1 MAIIYSNPGTITAA
15 GGLTRDWTGGVT
27 ATVLRCFLWWNIFP
41 PMRIGALVALLCV
54 AACRT
59 RPLDRMA
66 QKSDSLEFARIGPQ
80 DSTDG
85 SLLAPRVV
93 AEPSVVLFW
102 LRAADTMAA
111 EDRADTYDDLK
122 YYTEQ
127 IAPALEAGGIKLL
140 ATNAETVYVELP
152 NHTRRAVLLSGLDY
166 PYGYLL
172 IDPGGPE
179 RILTGVYS
187 EDDLLEELR
196 VYFDLP
202 DDTTSAQPRV
212 AT

>member
-1 MAIIYSNPGTITAA
+1 MCSNSARPRQGC
-15 GGLTRDWTGGVT
+15 GGVT
-27 ATVLRCFLWWNIFP
+27 ATVLRRSHWSNIFP

-80 DSTDG
+80 DSSTDG

-111 EDRADTYDDLK
+111 EDRADTFDDLK

-127 IAPALEAGGIKLL
+127 IAPALDAGGIKLL
-140 ATNAETVYVELP
+140 ATNAETVYVALP

-202 DDTTSAQPRV
+202 DDTTSTQPRV

>member
-1 MAIIYSNPGTITAA
+1 
-15 GGLTRDWTGGVT
+15 
-27 ATVLRCFLWWNIFP
+27 
-41 PMRIGALVALLCV
+41 MRIGALVALLCV

-59 RPLDRMA
+59 RSLDRMA
-66 QKSDSLEFARIGPQ
+66 QRSDSVEFARLGPQ

-85 SLLAPRVV
+85 TLLVPRVV

-111 EDRADTYDDLK
+111 DDRADTFDDLK

-140 ATNAETVYVELP
+140 ATNAETVYVALP
-152 NHTRRAVLLSGLDY
+152 NNKRRAILLSGLDY

-179 RILTGVYS
+179 RILTGVYA

-212 AT
+212 VT

>member
-1 MAIIYSNPGTITAA
+1 VEYISG
-15 GGLTRDWTGGVT
+15 
-27 ATVLRCFLWWNIFP
+27 
-41 PMRIGALVALLCV
+41 MRIGALVALLCV
-54 AACRT
+54 AACRN
-59 RPLDRMA
+59 RPLARTA
-66 QKSDSLEFARIGPQ
+66 QQGDSVDLAQLVPR

-85 SLLAPRVV
+85 TLLVPKVV
-93 AEPSVVLFW
+93 TEPSVVLFW
-102 LRAADTMAA
+102 LRAADTLGAD
-111 EDRADTYDDLK
+111 DRADTFDDLK

-140 ATNAETVYVELP
+140 ATNAETVYVALP
-152 NHTRRAVLLSGLDY
+152 NRTRRAILLSGLDY

-179 RILTGVYS
+179 RILTGVYAD
-187 EDDLLEELR
+187 DDLLEELR

-202 DDTTSAQPRV
+202 DDTASAQPRI

>member
-1 MAIIYSNPGTITAA
+1 
-15 GGLTRDWTGGVT
+15 
-27 ATVLRCFLWWNIFP
+27 
-41 PMRIGALVALLCV
+41 MRIGALVALLCV

-66 QKSDSLEFARIGPQ
+66 QKSDSREFARIGPQ

>member
-1 MAIIYSNPGTITAA
+1 
-15 GGLTRDWTGGVT
+15 
-27 ATVLRCFLWWNIFP
+27 
-41 PMRIGALVALLCV
+41 MRIGALVALLCV

-85 SLLAPRVV
+85 SLLVPRVV

-102 LRAADTMAA
+102 LRGADTMAA
-111 EDRADTYDDLK
+111 EDRADTFDDLK

-152 NHTRRAVLLSGLDY
+152 NHSRRAVLLSGLDY